1 MLIDQ
6 LQEELKTAQLA
17 KDELKVSTLR
27 LLLSE
32 VKNAEISQGHPLS
45 DEEIV
50 EVASREAKK
59 RRESIISFRQGGRE
73 ELAQKE
79 ALELKILESY
89 LPAQVSNEELTKVIE
104 QTITEVG
111 ASSIADMGKIMQV
124 VMRKVAGGADGGR
137 VSALVKQKLS

>member
-32 VKNAEISQGHPLS
+32 VKNAEISQGHQLS

-50 EVASREAKK
+50 EVALREAKK

-79 ALELKILESY
+79 STELKILESY

-111 ASSIADMGKIMQV
+111 ASSIADMGKVIGAVIGKIKGQ
-124 VMRKVAGGADGGR
+124 ADGSR